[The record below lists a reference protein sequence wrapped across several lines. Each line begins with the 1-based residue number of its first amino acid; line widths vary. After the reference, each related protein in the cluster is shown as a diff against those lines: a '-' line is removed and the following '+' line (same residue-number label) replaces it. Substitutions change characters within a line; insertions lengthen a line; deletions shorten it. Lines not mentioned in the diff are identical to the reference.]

1 MLNRSVR
8 RHLFNVYG
16 RRLWCQRFVTV
27 RKFSTMRKSSG
38 QGTFCFFIFFL
49 EHDKPCF
56 FCFFCLINFKTE
68 KQREGGVGMSVYS
81 CSIVIVG
88 KMQWDKCYKTVG
100 KKYQL

>member
-1 MLNRSVR
+1 MSALCNREEVFYHEKVLR
-8 RHLFNVYG
+8 ARNILFFY
-16 RRLWCQRFVTV
+16 
-27 RKFSTMRKSSG
+27 
-38 QGTFCFFIFFL
+38 FFL